1 MPIVTDNENHT
12 RMRKL
17 LSHAFSDSALREQEP
32 LIQSYC
38 NLLITRLYDQ
48 IEGPSKG
55 KVDIVSWLNFTTF
68 DILGDLAFGESFLS
82 LENGEHHDFV
92 STIFGSLKGA
102 AVLRLLNGYTIT
114 RLILHALLAWVPAMG
129 KARKDLDSYTVET
142 VTKRL
147 EKQTDR
153 KDFLR

>member
-1 MPIVTDNENHT
+1 M

-17 LSHAFSDSALREQEP
+17 LSHAFSDSALREQES
-32 LIQSYC
+32 LIHSYC

-48 IEGPSKG
+48 VKGPSKG

-68 DILGDLAFGESFLS
+68 DIVGDLAFGESFDALK
-82 LENGEHHDFV
+82 NGEHHYFV
-92 STIFGSLKGA
+92 STIFASLKIA
-102 AVLRLLNGYTIT
+102 TILRLLNAYPIT
-114 RLILHALLAWVPAMG
+114 YFILHALITWVPAFG
-129 KARKDLDSYTVET
+129 KARKDLDGYAKET
-142 VTKRL
+142 VTRRL